1 MAIIFAIYMTLALG
15 NVAERSEQDFEL
27 MNLDWVIVT
36 LSNYAAHHCIGMCML
51 IYYNSSH

>member
-51 IYYNSSH
+51 IYYN